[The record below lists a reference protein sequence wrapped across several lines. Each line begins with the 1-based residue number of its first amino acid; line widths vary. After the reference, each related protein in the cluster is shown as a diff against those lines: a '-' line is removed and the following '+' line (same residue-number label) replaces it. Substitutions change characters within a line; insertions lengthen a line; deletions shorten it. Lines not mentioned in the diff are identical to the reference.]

1 MINNRLVSFEGPEG
15 CGKSTQIEILC
26 KKLKDRGEDVLSV
39 REPGGTELGESIR
52 KIVQSNSLSDLSD
65 NSELLLFMSSRAQ
78 LVNQLILPA
87 LNDGKWVL
95 CDRFIDSSIAYQ
107 GYARGGDINFIQRL
121 NNYATQ
127 GLAPSTT
134 FFLDLDIDICL
145 ERLDNRYRIKNYEK
159 DRIEM
164 ESSEFHN
171 QVINGYRRLAKQEKK
186 RFFRI
191 DANQNIEHIADQI
204 FNFLKR

>member
-1 MINNRLVSFEGPEG
+1 MINNRLISFEGPEG
-15 CGKSTQIEILC
+15 CGKSTQIEILS

-39 REPGGTELGESIR
+39 REPGGTDLGESIR
-52 KIVQSNSLSDLSD
+52 KIVQSNSLSDLS
-65 NSELLLFMSSRAQ
+65 NNAELLLFMSSRAQ

-87 LNDGKWVL
+87 LNIGKWVL

-121 NNYATQ
+121 NEYATK
-127 GLAPSTT
+127 GLTPSTT

-145 ERLDNRYRIKNYEK
+145 ERLNNRYSITNYEK

-171 QVINGYRRLAKQEKK
+171 QVINGYRRLAKQEK

-191 DANQNIEHIADQI
+191 DANQNKEHIAEQI
-204 FNFLKR
+204 FNFLER

>member
-1 MINNRLVSFEGPEG
+1 MINTRLISFEGPEG
-15 CGKSTQIEILC
+15 CGKSTQIKILC
-26 KKLKDRGEDVLSV
+26 EKLKDIGENVLSV
-39 REPGGTELGESIR
+39 REPGGTDLGESVR
-52 KIVQSNSLSDLSD
+52 KIVQSKSSSDLSD

-121 NNYATQ
+121 NEYATQ
-127 GLAPSTT
+127 GLVPSTT
-134 FFLDLDIDICL
+134 FFLDLDLDICL
-145 ERLDNRYRIKNYEK
+145 KRLNNRCSITNHEK

-164 ESSEFHN
+164 ENSEFHN
-171 QVINGYRRLAKQEKK
+171 QVINGYRQLANQEK
-186 RFFRI
+186 RFLRI
-191 DANQNIEHIADQI
+191 DANQNKQLIANQI
-204 FNFLKR
+204 YNSLKR

>member
-1 MINNRLVSFEGPEG
+1 MINNRLISFEGPEG

-39 REPGGTELGESIR
+39 REPGGTDLGESIR

-65 NSELLLFMSSRAQ
+65 NAELLLFMSSRAQ

-87 LNDGKWVL
+87 LNNGKWVL
-95 CDRFIDSSIAYQ
+95 CDRFIDSSVAYQ

-121 NNYATQ
+121 NKYATQ

-134 FFLDLDIDICL
+134 FFLDLDLDICL
-145 ERLDNRYRIKNYEK
+145 ERLNNRCSITNYEK

-171 QVINGYRRLAKQEKK
+171 QVINGYRRLAKEEK

-191 DANQNIEHIADQI
+191 DANQNKEYIADQI
-204 FNFLKR
+204 FNLLKR

>member
-1 MINNRLVSFEGPEG
+1 MINNRLISFEGPEG

-39 REPGGTELGESIR
+39 REPGGTDLGESIR
-52 KIVQSNSLSDLSD
+52 KIVQSNSSSDLSD
-65 NSELLLFMSSRAQ
+65 NAELLLFMSSRAQ

-87 LNDGKWVL
+87 LNNGKWVL
-95 CDRFIDSSIAYQ
+95 CDRFIDSSVAYQ

-121 NNYATQ
+121 NEYATQ

-134 FFLDLDIDICL
+134 FFLDLDLDICL
-145 ERLDNRYRIKNYEK
+145 ERLNNRCSITNYEK

-171 QVINGYRRLAKQEKK
+171 QVINGYRRLAKEEK

-191 DANQNIEHIADQI
+191 DANQNKEYIADQI

>member
-1 MINNRLVSFEGPEG
+1 MINNRLISFEGPEG

-26 KKLKDRGEDVLSV
+26 KKLKDSGEDVLSV
-39 REPGGTELGESIR
+39 REPGGTDLGESIR
-52 KIVQSNSLSDLSD
+52 KIVQSNSLLDLSD
-65 NSELLLFMSSRAQ
+65 NAELLLFMSSRAQ

-87 LNDGKWVL
+87 LNNGKWVL
-95 CDRFIDSSIAYQ
+95 CDRFIDSSVAYQ

-121 NNYATQ
+121 NEYATQ

-134 FFLDLDIDICL
+134 FFLDLDLDICL
-145 ERLDNRYRIKNYEK
+145 ERLNNRCSITNYEK

-171 QVINGYRRLAKQEKK
+171 QVINGYRRLAKEEK

-191 DANQNIEHIADQI
+191 DANQNKEYIADQI

>member
-1 MINNRLVSFEGPEG
+1 MINNRLISFEGPEG

-39 REPGGTELGESIR
+39 REPGGTDLGESIR

-65 NSELLLFMSSRAQ
+65 NAELLLFMSSRAQ

-87 LNDGKWVL
+87 LNNGKWVL
-95 CDRFIDSSIAYQ
+95 CDRFIDSSVAYQ
-107 GYARGGDINFIQRL
+107 GYARGGDINFIKRL
-121 NNYATQ
+121 NEYATQ

-134 FFLDLDIDICL
+134 FFLDLDLDICL
-145 ERLDNRYRIKNYEK
+145 ERLNNRCSITNYEK

-171 QVINGYRRLAKQEKK
+171 QVINGYRRLAKEEK
-186 RFFRI
+186 
-191 DANQNIEHIADQI
+191 DSLE
-204 FNFLKR
+204 

>member
-1 MINNRLVSFEGPEG
+1 MINNRLISFEGPEG
-15 CGKSTQIEILC
+15 CGKSTQIDILC

-39 REPGGTELGESIR
+39 REPGGTDLGESIR
-52 KIVQSNSLSDLSD
+52 KIVQSNKLSDLSD
-65 NSELLLFMSSRAQ
+65 NAELLLFMSSRAQ

-87 LNDGKWVL
+87 LNNGKWVL
-95 CDRFIDSSIAYQ
+95 CDRFIDSSLAYQ

-121 NNYATQ
+121 NEYATQ

-134 FFLDLDIDICL
+134 FFLDLDLDICL
-145 ERLDNRYRIKNYEK
+145 ERLNNRCSITNYEK

-171 QVINGYRRLAKQEKK
+171 QVINGYRRLAKVEK

-191 DANQNIEHIADQI
+191 DANQNKEYIADQI

>member
-1 MINNRLVSFEGPEG
+1 MINNRLISFEGPEG

-39 REPGGTELGESIR
+39 REPGGTDLGESIR
-52 KIVQSNSLSDLSD
+52 KIVQSNSISDLSD
-65 NSELLLFMSSRAQ
+65 NAELLLFISSRAQ

-87 LNDGKWVL
+87 LNNGKWVL
-95 CDRFIDSSIAYQ
+95 CDRFIDSSVAYQ
-107 GYARGGDINFIQRL
+107 GYARGGDINFIKRL
-121 NNYATQ
+121 NEYATQ

-134 FFLDLDIDICL
+134 FFLDLDLDICL
-145 ERLDNRYRIKNYEK
+145 ERLNNRYSITNYEK

-171 QVINGYRRLAKQEKK
+171 QVINGYRRLAKEEK

-191 DANQNIEHIADQI
+191 NANQNKEYIADQI
-204 FNFLKR
+204 FNLLKR

>member
-1 MINNRLVSFEGPEG
+1 MITNRLISFEGPEC
-15 CGKSTQIEILC
+15 CGKSTQIEILL

-39 REPGGTELGESIR
+39 REPGGTDLGESIR
-52 KIVQSNSLSDLSD
+52 KIIQSNNLSDLSD
-65 NSELLLFMSSRAQ
+65 NAELLLFISSRAQ

-87 LNDGKWVL
+87 LNNGKWVL
-95 CDRFIDSSIAYQ
+95 CDRFIDSSVAYQ
-107 GYARGGDINFIQRL
+107 GYARGGDINFIKSL
-121 NNYATQ
+121 NEYATQ

-134 FFLDLDIDICL
+134 FFLDLDLDICL
-145 ERLDNRYRIKNYEK
+145 ERLNNRCSITNYEK

-171 QVINGYRRLAKQEKK
+171 QVINGYRRLAKEEK

-191 DANQNIEHIADQI
+191 DANQNKENIADKI

>member
-1 MINNRLVSFEGPEG
+1 MINNRLISFEGPEG
-15 CGKSTQIEILC
+15 CGKSTQIEILS

-39 REPGGTELGESIR
+39 REPGGTDLGESIR
-52 KIVQSNSLSDLSD
+52 KIVQSNSLSDLS
-65 NSELLLFMSSRAQ
+65 NNAELLLFMSSRAQ

-87 LNDGKWVL
+87 LNNGKWVL

-121 NNYATQ
+121 NEYATQ
-127 GLAPSTT
+127 GLTPSTT
-134 FFLDLDIDICL
+134 FFLDLDLDICL
-145 ERLDNRYRIKNYEK
+145 ERLNNRCSITNYEK

-171 QVINGYRRLAKQEKK
+171 QVINGYRRLAKEEK

-191 DANQNIEHIADQI
+191 DANQNKEYIADQI
-204 FNFLKR
+204 FNLLKR

>member
-1 MINNRLVSFEGPEG
+1 MINNRLISFEGPEG

-39 REPGGTELGESIR
+39 REPGGTDLGESIR

-65 NSELLLFMSSRAQ
+65 NAELLLFMSSRAQ

-87 LNDGKWVL
+87 LNNGKWVL
-95 CDRFIDSSIAYQ
+95 CDRFIDSSVAYQ
-107 GYARGGDINFIQRL
+107 GYARGGDINFIKSL
-121 NNYATQ
+121 NEYATQ

-134 FFLDLDIDICL
+134 FFLDLDLDICL
-145 ERLDNRYRIKNYEK
+145 ERLNNRCSITNYEK

-171 QVINGYRRLAKQEKK
+171 QVINGYRRLAKEEK

-191 DANQNIEHIADQI
+191 DANQNKEYIADQI

>member
-1 MINNRLVSFEGPEG
+1 MINNRLISFEGPEG

-39 REPGGTELGESIR
+39 REPGGTDLGESIR

-65 NSELLLFMSSRAQ
+65 NAELLLFMSSRAQ

-87 LNDGKWVL
+87 LNNGKWVL
-95 CDRFIDSSIAYQ
+95 CDRFIDSSVAYQ
-107 GYARGGDINFIQRL
+107 GYARGGDINFIKRL
-121 NNYATQ
+121 NEYATQ

-134 FFLDLDIDICL
+134 FFLDLDLDICL
-145 ERLDNRYRIKNYEK
+145 ERLNNRCSITNYEK

-171 QVINGYRRLAKQEKK
+171 QVINGYRRLAKEEK

-191 DANQNIEHIADQI
+191 DANQKKEYIADQI

>member
-1 MINNRLVSFEGPEG
+1 MINNRLISFEGPEG

-39 REPGGTELGESIR
+39 REPGGTDLGESIR
-52 KIVQSNSLSDLSD
+52 KIVQSNSISDLSD
-65 NSELLLFMSSRAQ
+65 NAELLLFISSRAQ

-87 LNDGKWVL
+87 LNNGKWVL
-95 CDRFIDSSIAYQ
+95 CDRFIDSSVAYQ
-107 GYARGGDINFIQRL
+107 GYARGGDINFIKRL
-121 NNYATQ
+121 NEYATQ

-134 FFLDLDIDICL
+134 FFLDLDLNICL
-145 ERLDNRYRIKNYEK
+145 ERLNNRYSITNYEK

-171 QVINGYRRLAKQEKK
+171 QVINGYRRLAKEEK

-191 DANQNIEHIADQI
+191 NANQNKEYIADQI
-204 FNFLKR
+204 FNLLKR

>member
-1 MINNRLVSFEGPEG
+1 MITNRLISFEGPEC
-15 CGKSTQIEILC
+15 CGKSTQIEILL

-39 REPGGTELGESIR
+39 REPGGTDLGESIR
-52 KIVQSNSLSDLSD
+52 KIIQSNNLSDLSD
-65 NSELLLFMSSRAQ
+65 NAELLLFISSRAQ

-87 LNDGKWVL
+87 LNNGKWVL
-95 CDRFIDSSIAYQ
+95 CDRFIDSSVAYQ
-107 GYARGGDINFIQRL
+107 GYARGGDINFIKRL
-121 NNYATQ
+121 NEYATQ
-127 GLAPSTT
+127 GLTPSTT
-134 FFLDLDIDICL
+134 FFLDLDLDICL
-145 ERLDNRYRIKNYEK
+145 ERLNNRCSITNSEK

-171 QVINGYRRLAKQEKK
+171 QVINGYRRLAKEEK

-191 DANQNIEHIADQI
+191 DANQNKEYIADQI

>member
-1 MINNRLVSFEGPEG
+1 MINNRLISFEGPEG

-26 KKLKDRGEDVLSV
+26 KRLKDRGEDVLSV
-39 REPGGTELGESIR
+39 REPGGTNLGESIR
-52 KIVQSNSLSDLSD
+52 KIVQSNSSSELSD
-65 NSELLLFMSSRAQ
+65 NAELLLFMSSRAQ

-87 LNDGKWVL
+87 LNNGKWVL
-95 CDRFIDSSIAYQ
+95 CDRFIDSSVAYQ

-121 NNYATQ
+121 NEYATQ

-134 FFLDLDIDICL
+134 FFLDLDLDICL
-145 ERLDNRYRIKNYEK
+145 ERLNNRCSITNYEK

-171 QVINGYRRLAKQEKK
+171 QVINGYRRLAKEEK

-191 DANQNIEHIADQI
+191 DANQNKEYIADQI